1 MSTIPHSD
9 IIARWSDPESR
20 PLFKGSLIDA
30 DGCCCAQGDILRT
43 YCGWDDDDL
52 RADGAQKKADKE
64 VAERLGITTFQSV
77 LIRIVNDRKDGCPQD
92 VLANPE
98 KVIGDQAPV
107 MLAFARHLDR
117 MTHEQW
123 YAAMDAARYAA
134 RYAAMYAAMDAAR
147 YAAMDAAMYAARYA
161 AMDAAR
167 YAAMYASY
175 AMNEIQGASIMRA
188 NGTPFYFLPLFGF
201 ADPEAVMAE
210 DAKHANP

>member
-123 YAAMDAARYAA
+123 YAARYAAMDAARYAA
-134 RYAAMYAAMDAAR
+134 RYAAMDAAMDADRCAAMYAAMDADR
-147 YAAMDAAMYAARYA
+147 CAAR
-161 AMDAAR
+161 
-167 YAAMYASY
+167 YASY

>member
-9 IIARWSDPESR
+9 IIARWSDPNSR

-43 YCGWDDDDL
+43 YCGWSDDDL
-52 RADGAQKKADKE
+52 RAGGAQDKADKE
-64 VAERLGITTFQSV
+64 VAARLGITVFQSV

-123 YAAMDAARYAA
+123 YAAGYAA
-134 RYAAMYAAMDAAR
+134 RYAAWSAARYAAWSAARDAAWDAAGYAAMDAAMDAAR
-147 YAAMDAAMYAARYA
+147 YAA
-161 AMDAAR
+161 
-167 YAAMYASY
+167 Y
-175 AMNEIQGASIMRA
+175 AMSEIQGASIMRA

>member
-77 LIRIVNDRKDGCPQD
+77 LIRIVNDRKDGRPQD

-123 YAAMDAARYAA
+123 DAAR
-134 RYAAMYAAMDAAR
+134 
-147 YAAMDAAMYAARYA
+147 YAARYA

-167 YAAMYASY
+167 YAAVDASY